1 MPPFIVR
8 FTLTEPVI
16 VNPSIAL
23 DGILAA
29 ATYRRTRDPTTAHL
43 HLPLTKHDDVYAASE
58 IHFEAPVFKGQRP
71 YVSNAHWARFRP
83 GDFVDARGRIVTK
96 ITARDER
103 KPTLD
108 TYTTLTAARAWAWGM
123 GDINAVRDLLGE
135 IDAIGKKASSTGC
148 GSVSAI
154 SVTEVEAPATFGL
167 TDKTGRPSRP
177 VPVDT
182 WTKAGLSLDGLSIG
196 PSKPYLPRWATGH
209 ELCVLPTSYIL
220 HPHDLGAIG
229 HA

>member
-1 MPPFIVR
+1 MTPFLVR
-8 FTLTEPVI
+8 FALAEPVI

-29 ATYRRTRDPTTAHL
+29 ATYRRTHDRTTAHL
-43 HLPLTKHDDVYAASE
+43 DLPLARHGNVYAASE
-58 IHFEAPVFKGQRP
+58 VHFEAPVFKRRRAF
-71 YVSNAHWARFRP
+71 VSNAHWAQFRP
-83 GDFVDARGRIVTK
+83 GDFVWSRGGAVTQ
-96 ITARDER
+96 IIARDER
-103 KPTLD
+103 KPTID
-108 TYTTLTAARAWAWGM
+108 TYTALTAARAWAWGI
-123 GDINAVRDLLGE
+123 GDIDALRDLLGK

-167 TDKTGRPSRP
+167 ADKTGRPSRP
-177 VPVDT
+177 VPVDA

-196 PSKPYLPRWATGH
+196 PSKPHLPRWATEH
-209 ELCVLPTSYIL
+209 ELCVLPASYIL
-220 HPHDLGAIG
+220 QPHDLETIG

>member
-43 HLPLTKHDDVYAASE
+43 HLPLTKHGDVYAASE
-58 IHFEAPVFKGQRP
+58 IHFEAPAFKGQRP
-71 YVSNAHWARFRP
+71 FVSNAHWARFRL
-83 GDFVDARGRIVTK
+83 GDFVHARGRKVKK
-96 ITARDER
+96 IIARGGR

-108 TYTTLTAARAWAWGM
+108 TYTTLTAARAWAWGL
-123 GDINAVRDLLGE
+123 GDIDAVRDLLGE
-135 IDAIGKKASSTGC
+135 IDAIGKKAISTGC

-154 SVTEVEAPATFGL
+154 AVTEVEAPATFGL

-182 WTKAGLSLDGLSIG
+182 WTKAGLTLDGLSIG
-196 PSKPYLPRWATGH
+196 PSKPHLPRWATEH
-209 ELCVLPTSYIL
+209 ELCVLPASYIL
-220 HPHDLGAIG
+220 HPNDLGAIG